1 MTEKIQK
8 SFLNTK
14 KNVTEHKNYPTQS
27 GIYAFYLSDN
37 SNLLEFGKGGQ
48 LIYVGIAK
56 DSIQD
61 RDLNQHFKTGKT
73 GSSTLRRSIGA
84 ILKSELNLIAI
95 PRGAENDTKRF
106 ENYKFKNDQPLT
118 NWMISN
124 LQIGYWIPEKNI
136 SYSELRDIE
145 KIITLDL
152 KPTLDLDIRTRRYN
166 TFANKLILLRNI
178 CKIEAGK
185 K

>member
-1 MTEKIQK
+1 MTELIQK
-8 SFLNTK
+8 AFRQTK
-14 KNVTEHKNYPTQS
+14 KFVTEHKSYPTQS

-56 DSIQD
+56 DSIHA

-84 ILKSELNLIAI
+84 ILKSKLNLIAI

-106 ENYKFKNDQPLT
+106 ENYKFKEDQLLT

-124 LQIGYWIPEKNI
+124 LQIGYWLPEKII

-145 KIITLDL
+145 KNITCDL
-152 KPTLDLDIRTRRYN
+152 KPTLDLDIRTRKFN
-166 TFANKLILLRNI
+166 IHADNLVALRNI
-178 CKIEAGK
+178 CKTEAGK

>member
-1 MTEKIQK
+1 MTELIEK
-8 SFLNTK
+8 SLRQTK
-14 KNVTEHKNYPTQS
+14 KFVTEHKNYPTNS

-84 ILKSELNLIAI
+84 ILKSELDLIAI
-95 PRGAENDTKRF
+95 PRGAENDKKRF
-106 ENYKFKNDQPLT
+106 ENYKFTNDQPLT
-118 NWMISN
+118 NWMTTN
-124 LQIGYWIPEKNI
+124 LQIGYWIPDKII
-136 SYSELRDIE
+136 SYSELRNLE
-145 KIITLDL
+145 KAITLEL

-166 TFANKLILLRNI
+166 LLATKLQTLRSI
-178 CKIEAGK
+178 CKTEAGK